1 MALEGEERSYIVGLV
16 VGMLGTAPSSALMA
30 ELTAVYTGSRSL
42 SDLADHIAASDVY
55 ISKHSRGQ
63 TVKEV
68 AADILDSAIVGGILT
83 GDLRT
88 SVIDL
93 IAGGLTAGTYT
104 IASASK
110 AVVDYLSNT
119 ANNDNADLGDIAK
132 AFQNRKEVAEA
143 YTVKITLAGID
154 STPAELAAVI
164 EGVTSDAATLTAAA
178 EAVDDAAAEA
188 AAVAAA
194 EAAAAAAAAATAAQ
208 KAVDDAAAEAAAVA
222 AAEAA
227 AAAAAATAAQ
237 KAVDDAA
244 AEAAAV
250 AAAEAAAA
258 AAAAAAA
265 QKAVDDAAAE
275 AAAVAAAATAAQKAV
290 DDAAEAAAVAA
301 VVAAAEAAAVA
312 AAEAAAAAQKAV
324 DDAAAAAVTG
334 RQSLSLTVDIG
345 SPAGGLGDDIIFAP
359 QSVATNET
367 LFGVGDQNSAAT
379 DMREW
384 LTVDGS
390 INIVLSTDTGA
401 TGATAGPTVVSDIA
415 IKLVGT
421 LDINA

>member
-1 MALEGEERSYIVGLV
+1 MLSDIPKGGMKMALEGEERSYIVGLV

-68 AADILDSAIVGGILT
+68 AADILDTAIVGGILT

-154 STPAELAAVI
+154 STPAELAAAI

-194 EAAAAAAAAATAAQ
+194 EA
-208 KAVDDAAAEAAAVA
+208 
-222 AAEAA
+222 
-227 AAAAAATAAQ
+227 
-237 KAVDDAA
+237 
-244 AEAAAV
+244 
-250 AAAEAAAA
+250 
-258 AAAAAAA
+258 
-265 QKAVDDAAAE
+265 
-275 AAAVAAAATAAQKAV
+275 
-290 DDAAEAAAVAA
+290 
-301 VVAAAEAAAVA
+301 
-312 AAEAAAAAQKAV
+312 AAAAAQKAV

>member
-194 EAAAAAAAAATAAQ
+194 EAAAAAAAAA
-208 KAVDDAAAEAAAVA
+208 
-222 AAEAA
+222 
-227 AAAAAATAAQ
+227 ATAAQ

>member
-119 ANNDNADLGDIAK
+119 ANNDNADFGDIAK

-154 STPAELAAVI
+154 STPAELAAAI

-194 EAAAAAAAAATAAQ
+194 EAAAVAAAAAAAQ
-208 KAVDDAAAEAAAVA
+208 KALDDAAAEAAAV
-222 AAEAA
+222 
-227 AAAAAATAAQ
+227 
-237 KAVDDAA
+237 
-244 AEAAAV
+244 
-250 AAAEAAAA
+250 
-258 AAAAAAA
+258 
-265 QKAVDDAAAE
+265 
-275 AAAVAAAATAAQKAV
+275 
-290 DDAAEAAAVAA
+290 
-301 VVAAAEAAAVA
+301 
-312 AAEAAAAAQKAV
+312 
-324 DDAAAAAVTG
+324 TG
-334 RQSLSLTVDIG
+334 RQSVSFTLDIG

-367 LFGVGDQNSAAT
+367 LFAVGDQNGAAT
-379 DMREW
+379 DMREQ

-390 INIVLSTDTGA
+390 INIVLSKDSGA
-401 TGATAGPTVVSDIA
+401 TEATAGSTVISDIA

-421 LDINA
+421 LDING

>member
-1 MALEGEERSYIVGLV
+1 MLSDIPKGGVKMALEGEERSYIVGLV

-68 AADILDSAIVGGILT
+68 AADILDTAIVGGILT

-154 STPAELAAVI
+154 STPAELAAAI

-194 EAAAAAAAAATAAQ
+194 EAAAAAAAATAAQ
-208 KAVDDAAAEAAAVA
+208 KAVDDAAAEAAAGASAQPA
-222 AAEAA
+222 ATPTPP
-227 AAAAAATAAQ
+227 TAAQ
-237 KAVDDAA
+237 
-244 AEAAAV
+244 
-250 AAAEAAAA
+250 
-258 AAAAAAA
+258 
-265 QKAVDDAAAE
+265 
-275 AAAVAAAATAAQKAV
+275 
-290 DDAAEAAAVAA
+290 
-301 VVAAAEAAAVA
+301 
-312 AAEAAAAAQKAV
+312 
-324 DDAAAAAVTG
+324 
-334 RQSLSLTVDIG
+334 
-345 SPAGGLGDDIIFAP
+345 
-359 QSVATNET
+359 
-367 LFGVGDQNSAAT
+367 
-379 DMREW
+379 
-384 LTVDGS
+384 
-390 INIVLSTDTGA
+390 
-401 TGATAGPTVVSDIA
+401 
-415 IKLVGT
+415 
-421 LDINA
+421 

>member
-68 AADILDSAIVGGILT
+68 AADILDTAIVGGILT

-194 EAAAAAAAAATAAQ
+194 EAA
-208 KAVDDAAAEAAAVA
+208 
-222 AAEAA
+222 AA